1 MNGLK
6 KAAIQYSD
14 NAEKVAGCGYEFQTE
29 ELTEAFIAGAQ
40 WQKQKDM
47 QDESDLAVIAAM
59 DGAERGK
66 KIMREQMMK
75 DAISVKVDNLDSL
88 CYNYCIQHLN
98 LSGKDFVKV
107 IILKNE

>member
-1 MNGLK
+1 MELEE
-6 KAAIQYSD
+6 AAYQYANCFPNQFEIASM
-14 NAEKVAGCGYEFQTE
+14 
-29 ELTEAFIAGAQ
+29 AFIKGTK

-47 QDESDLAVIAAM
+47 QDESDLAIIAAM